1 MKITFDVTEREAR
14 LIHTFIRRSC
24 FEQYYQNMSEAGDDL
39 EKANNRAYDTINAF
53 CAIRDA
59 IEEAL

>member
-14 LIHTFIRRSC
+14 LIHTFLRRSY
-24 FEQYYQNMSEAGDDL
+24 FEQYFQNMSEAGDDL

-53 CAIRDA
+53 CSIRDA

>member
-24 FEQYYQNMSEAGDDL
+24 FEQYYRNMSEAGDDL

-53 CAIRDA
+53 CSIRDA